1 VKPSVWTAR
10 FLLKGDDVT
19 RPRMYP
25 ITQRDADR
33 ASANTENRSEDGF
46 FRFNVEEGEILV
58 NMEHVVYWQNA
69 YGLAPEWPPVED
81 NGRDDIGLTIYF
93 AGCQNPMVLAV
104 DPDEEEPRGKE
115 KDEENNRCMID
126 MLLMGM
132 ESHETVS
139 FYTFF
144 GPPEPASG
152 GTFHLKVGQIAMLL
166 VPKALTNRRPPRKPR
181 RAAGSVGQAP
191 DAARDPVVT
200 ADEAGS

>member
-10 FLLKGDDVT
+10 FLLKGDDVR
-19 RPRMYP
+19 RPRVYP
-25 ITQRDADR
+25 ITQQDADR
-33 ASANTENRSEDGF
+33 ASASTEKRTEDGF

-81 NGRDDIGLTIYF
+81 NGKKDIGLIILF
-93 AGCQNPMVLAV
+93 KGCPEPLVLAV

-115 KDEENNRCMID
+115 EDQENNRCMID

-144 GPPEPASG
+144 GPPEPSSG
-152 GTFHLKVGQIAMLL
+152 GTFHLKVGETAMLM
-166 VPKALTNRRPPRKPR
+166 VPKALTNRRIPRKPR
-181 RAAGSVGQAP
+181 KAASSVEQTPTVAVDP
-191 DAARDPVVT
+191 DAK
-200 ADEAGS
+200 EAGE